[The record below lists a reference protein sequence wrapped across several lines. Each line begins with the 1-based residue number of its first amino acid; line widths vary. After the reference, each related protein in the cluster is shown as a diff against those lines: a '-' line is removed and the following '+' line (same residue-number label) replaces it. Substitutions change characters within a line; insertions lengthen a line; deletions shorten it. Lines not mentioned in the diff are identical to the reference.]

1 MMLRS
6 LALIRHSVLS
16 RSVGLHTVSQTRQRC
31 SGVNKGRS
39 AGVNASKTR
48 PLTEHVN
55 TAAAA
60 AAALFGHVRTDET
73 RGHVGLTPAVIRHM
87 QQSHGEQRA
96 SPVDEHGGRVGPR
109 GLQVG
114 HGVPLVDAALLR
126 GDAALVEGHPRE
138 GDAPWEVVE
147 AAGHLACL
155 VEDLQ
160 GRPAEAQRPK
170 LIFEQMD
177 AEQQGKREIKKEKK
191 KILCSGSCNS

>member
-55 TAAAA
+55 TEA
-60 AAALFGHVRTDET
+60 AAALFGHVRIDET
-73 RGHVGLTPAVIRHM
+73 RGHVGLTPSVIRHK
-87 QQSHGEQRA
+87 QHSYREQGA

-160 GRPAEAQRPK
+160 GRPAEAQRPHF
-170 LIFEQMD
+170 IFE
-177 AEQQGKREIKKEKK
+177 
-191 KILCSGSCNS
+191 